1 MVNGLTTLFF
11 KNANFAISY
20 FAARNSAPSLISR
33 EIFPW
38 FCSRQDIQMWNICR
52 IEQKCQRI
60 VSFDHN
66 NSINYS
72 VYVFLH
78 LPGVYTKRS
87 CPVTPIYP
95 HICMLNIVECLLI
108 CGHIY
113 NYFGQRCNCALRN
126 VRCDEEI
133 STHFR
138 PIFIPIF
145 ARYFH
150 ISGQHIFRQ
159 NARSAKINVPSFH
172 FYENYLTRCDFFV
185 DLFIERNRQ

>member
-1 MVNGLTTLFF
+1 
-11 KNANFAISY
+11 
-20 FAARNSAPSLISR
+20 
-33 EIFPW
+33 
-38 FCSRQDIQMWNICR
+38 
-52 IEQKCQRI
+52 
-60 VSFDHN
+60 
-66 NSINYS
+66 
-72 VYVFLH
+72 
-78 LPGVYTKRS
+78 
-87 CPVTPIYP
+87 
-95 HICMLNIVECLLI
+95 MLNIVECLLI

-113 NYFGQRCNCALRN
+113 NYFGQRCNCALWN

-185 DLFIERNRQ
+185 DLFIERNRQWCPICIKLIGSRDGHAHRKYIMQILRKHVALWRVKFRSRFPFSPFCTLFVVPRISRAKMLARI